1 MYEEKNLLIVIAV
14 LALCAW
20 FARTVHRIFSVYEL
34 CDAVSSGA
42 VVRLENG
49 GTSFGE
55 LRLLWSTSM
64 QQQLL
69 RSSRKCSGI
78 SVSSVAVPWS
88 FLPNSIR
95 FSDSDARD
103 ERTRELGISFSYSAT
118 VRSTLQV
125 FWGVEHGAVERLRAR
140 VNRQHELRRDH
151 QKPTSFMGTRRKRC
165 GWFGARYTAVDSRD
179 TAGSGTETLRA
190 AESLLART
198 ESPSA
203 ALFPPWEC
211 CGMSEPFHLASGRDC
226 AFEMRFPLTPH
237 RERGAGPMDAQQH
250 EAGQAGDSSAA
261 RRGAEFLGIGGTGG
275 GKLFQRRNSGGGRE
289 REEADG
295 LAESGEQGRSS
306 LSDGAREHPSDT
318 LGVGEVGV
326 PRFLAAREADA
337 MPDAFPL
344 VMVVSV
350 QGAVVQDRIG
360 RPREE
365 RVQDV
370 LFAMGS
376 RRPSCS
382 QLHVEQSIVITN
394 KAAYLTKE
402 VYGQPQKGE
411 DEEECIICL
420 SEAKVVTLLPCRHL
434 CVCTRCLSR
443 LQQCPVCRSSFVGYL
458 DASHAHAKP
467 GSSRMPTPGAPAS
480 GAGVA
485 EALGSS
491 EALYEGRGG
500 SREQVAPRLGA
511 AEHPW
516 ACVSVPGAGHEDV

>member
-20 FARTVHRIFSVYEL
+20 FARTVHRIFCVYEL